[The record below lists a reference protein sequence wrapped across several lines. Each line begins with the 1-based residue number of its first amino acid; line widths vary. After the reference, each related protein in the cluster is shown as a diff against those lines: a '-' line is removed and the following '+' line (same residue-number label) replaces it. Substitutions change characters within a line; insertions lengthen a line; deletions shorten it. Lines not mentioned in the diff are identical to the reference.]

1 MATGIGFPFQG
12 RVYYWLESTFG
23 GAVSGATLPVS
34 CFIQDVRIGTGD
46 RHKPIR
52 DIGAAQ
58 VVELMKLAKNPTL
71 HLEYNPQVGDTLI
84 DDAVER
90 TSCCTLPSY
99 TFVVETNKCCA
110 AADDSQW
117 LIKGAKANTVR
128 ISGSKDEP
136 WTVTIDFLCK
146 SAVTNGAITAAPT
159 PLAGAILTYNLAGSI
174 VYSAGHS
181 AFTTESVDITFNHNL
196 HPYVD
201 IGGTSPEFI
210 VDGAEDITGSC
221 DITLDGGGG
230 IHFNEVQINTAF
242 TLTLTMGAVA
252 GSPIITIPGCEWD
265 NSEIDKNVS
274 GEWMIESAAWTAAPI
289 SCATEGVC
297 LTTIVTASV

>member
-1 MATGIGFPFQG
+1 MAIGIGFPFQG
-12 RVYYWLESTFG
+12 QVWYWAEATFG
-23 GAVSGATLPVS
+23 GAISGATLPVS
-34 CFIQDVRIGTGD
+34 CFIQDARIGTGD
-46 RHKPIR
+46 RHKVIR
-52 DIGAAQ
+52 DIGSAQ

-99 TFVVETNKCCA
+99 RFAIEANRCMP

-117 LIKGAKANTVR
+117 LLKGVKPNTVR

-146 SAVTNGAITAAPT
+146 SAVTDGAMGIAPI

-174 VYSAGHS
+174 AYSAGHS
-181 AFTTESVDITFNHNL
+181 AFATESVDITFNHNL

-201 IGGTSPEFI
+201 IGGSDPEYI

-230 IHFNEVQINTAF
+230 VHFNETQINTPF
-242 TLTLTMGAVA
+242 SLTLTMGTAV

-265 NSEIDKNVS
+265 NSEVDKNIS

-289 SCATEGVC
+289 SCASNGVC
-297 LTTIVTASV
+297 LTTIVTAVV